1 MCGITGIYSFKKP
14 ASKAL
19 LEEMTDAI
27 SHRGPNAYGY
37 FESHDGHCILG
48 HRRLSII
55 DLSEAA
61 NQPMQS
67 HDKRYLIVFNGEVYN
82 FAEIREEIKSY
93 SKVDFSTSSDT
104 EVLVEAFAL
113 WGKAFVYKLNGMFA
127 MAIYDTQD
135 EVLWLFRDRLGIKP
149 LYYYMDD
156 ELFAFSSELKSLR
169 KLSKHKGSFHLNKQ
183 ALNYYLR
190 LGYIPEPHSIYSEIK
205 KFESAHMGAVTSY
218 GFSKECYWNIDKKV
232 NKQVHTDEAKAKKQ
246 LRSLLESSVNYRLIS
261 DVPFGTFLSGGV
273 DSSAVTAIAQS
284 LRDTPINTF
293 SIGFKEADYNEA
305 EYAAKIAKHLGTHH
319 HEFMVSHT
327 DAMQHVDEIIQ
338 TYDEP
343 FADSSA
349 IPTMLV
355 SRLARKHVT
364 MTLSGDG
371 GDEQFM
377 GYGAYQWAKR
387 LDNPLLRG
395 LKGPLGLALSKTKS
409 NRNKRAALMF
419 DYHKHTHMPSH
430 IFSVEQYF
438 FSESELDDVLNDE
451 YKHNLLFEQHKLD
464 RQLSVSEQQ
473 ALFDIKHYLKDDLLV
488 KVDRASMRYSLET
501 RVPLLDHRIV
511 EFTLNLDEK
520 LKIRNKETKYLLKQ
534 VLFDYVPQK
543 FFDRPKWGFSM
554 PIRLW
559 LQNELSYLVD
569 DYLSEAVIE
578 KYGIF
583 QKEQVLALKQ
593 RYFAGEDYLFNKI
606 WLIIILNQWLE
617 AQAENNI
624 Y

>member
-14 ASKAL
+14 ASKAM
-19 LEEMTDAI
+19 LEEMTNAI

-37 FESHDGHCILG
+37 FESRGGHCMLG

-55 DLSEAA
+55 DLSDAA

-67 HDKRYLIVFNGEVYN
+67 RCKRYLIVFNGEVYN

-93 SKVDFSTSSDT
+93 SNIDFSTSSDT

-127 MAIYDTQD
+127 MAIYDTKD
-135 EVLWLFRDRLGIKP
+135 EVLWMFRDRMGIKP
-149 LYYYMDD
+149 LYYFIDD
-156 ELFAFSSELKSLR
+156 DMFAFSSELKSLLVL
-169 KLSKHKGSFHLNKQ
+169 KATKGPFHLDKEAVNQ
-183 ALNYYLR
+183 YLR

-205 KFESAHMGAVTSY
+205 KFEAAHLGAVTSY

-232 NKQVHTDEAKAKKQ
+232 NKQVHTDEDKAKKQ

-261 DVPFGTFLSGGV
+261 DVPFGTFLSGGI
-273 DSSAVTAIAQS
+273 DSSTVTAVAQS
-284 LRDTPINTF
+284 ISNAPINTF

-305 EYAAKIAKHLGTHH
+305 VHAAKIAKHLGTNH
-319 HEFMVSHT
+319 HEFTLSYN
-327 DAMQHVDEIIQ
+327 DAMEQFDEIIQ

-343 FADSSA
+343 FADSSS

-371 GDEQFM
+371 GDEQFH
-377 GYGAYQWAKR
+377 GYGFYNWAKR
-387 LDNPLLRG
+387 LNNPMLNAFKKPAG
-395 LKGPLGLALSKTKS
+395 FVLSKTKN

-419 DYHKHTHMPSH
+419 DYNNETHMPSH
-430 IFSVEQYF
+430 IFSVEQYYY
-438 FSESELDDVLNDE
+438 SESELNDVLVDS
-451 YKHNLLFEQHKLD
+451 YQAKLSFKENAVD
-464 RQLSVSEQQ
+464 RKLTPSENQ
-473 ALFDIKHYLKDDLLV
+473 ALFDLKYYLKDNLLV
-488 KVDRASMRYSLET
+488 KVDRASMKYSLET

-511 EFTLNLDEK
+511 EFTLNLDEQ
-520 LKIRNKETKYLLKQ
+520 LKYKQKESKYLLKQ
-534 VLFDYVPQK
+534 VLYDYLPK
-543 FFDRPKWGFSM
+543 EYFDRPKWGFGL
-554 PIRLW
+554 PIRKW
-559 LQNELSYLVD
+559 MQNELKYLFD
-569 DYLSEAVIE
+569 DYLNDSILE
-578 KYGIF
+578 KYGMF
-583 QKEQVLALKQ
+583 KLEKVKELKV
-593 RYFAGEDYLFNKI
+593 RYLAGEDYLFNKL

-617 AQAENNI
+617 SNAENSV